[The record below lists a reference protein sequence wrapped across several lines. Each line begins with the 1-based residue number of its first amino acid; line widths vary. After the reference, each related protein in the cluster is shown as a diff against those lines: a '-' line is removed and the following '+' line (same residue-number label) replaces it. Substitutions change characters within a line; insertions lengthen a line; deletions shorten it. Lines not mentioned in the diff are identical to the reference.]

1 MSGTISTKSRYALRV
16 MIDLGCHE
24 GWVSLGDVAKRQGI
38 SRKYLE
44 QVMSSLLKADLVTSQ
59 RGKGG
64 GYQLS
69 RAPEEYTVGAILR
82 AAENGSLAPVACL
95 DCATGS
101 LCPRAENCPT
111 LPMWQELGQVTSSFL
126 DSKTLADLLVGIT
139 PADIDG
145 GCGV

>member
-1 MSGTISTKSRYALRV
+1 MAGTISTKGRYALRV

-24 GWVSLGDVAKRQGI
+24 GWVSLGDVAKRQAI

-64 GYQLS
+64 GYQLA
-69 RAPEEYTVGAILR
+69 RDPQDYTVGAILR
-82 AAENGSLAPVACL
+82 AAENGPLAPVACL
-95 DCATGS
+95 DCSTGS

-111 LPMWQELGQVTSSFL
+111 LPMWQGLGQVTANYL
-126 DSKTLADLLVGIT
+126 DSKTLADLLEGT
-139 PADIDG
+139 TAADIDG